1 MARQAAMLPASMILV
16 QAIMVGMLLLSKLS
30 LSAGMSPI
38 VLTVYRNIVD
48 AVAVA
53 PFGLVF
59 ERELLKKVNWVVL
72 AWITGNAT
80 FGVSLAMGLYYYGL
94 RNTSADYSAI
104 FLNLMPIVTLI
115 IAVLIRSE
123 KLALQKWYGRMK
135 FLGALFCMGGT
146 LLVSLLKGPVLHIW
160 PTGLL
165 KGYQHANAASATDAH
180 HNIVVGT
187 LFLCGELCSILDARL
202 AKIFPSKYWTTV
214 LSCLIGSVQ
223 CVVVAICLSHERAEW
238 ALKWDL
244 QLVTISYSGVFN
256 TGVMFVLISWA
267 ISKRGPIYP
276 PMFNSM
282 FLIVSTILDSVLLG
296 TNIFVGTVMGTV
308 LIVLG
313 LYGFLWGKDEELKI
327 MVAARAQQEAAV
339 AHEHQPGAV

>member
-1 MARQAAMLPASMILV
+1 
-16 QAIMVGMLLLSKLS
+16 
-30 LSAGMSPI
+30 
-38 VLTVYRNIVD
+38 
-48 AVAVA
+48 
-53 PFGLVF
+53 
-59 ERELLKKVNWVVL
+59 
-72 AWITGNAT
+72 
-80 FGVSLAMGLYYYGL
+80 MGLYYYGL
-94 RNTSADYSAI
+94 RNTSAVYSAI
-104 FLNLMPIVTLI
+104 FLNLVPIVTFI

-135 FLGALFCMGGT
+135 FLGALLCMGGT
-146 LLVSLLKGPVLHIW
+146 LLVSLLKGRVLHIW

-187 LFLCGELCSILDARL
+187 LFLCGSCVAYSMWFITQARL

-223 CVVVAICLSHERAEW
+223 CVAVGICLSHERAEW

-244 QLVTISYSGVFN
+244 QLVTISYSGMFN

-276 PMFNSM
+276 PMFNSI

-296 TNIFVGTVMGTV
+296 TNIFVGT
-308 LIVLG
+308 
-313 LYGFLWGKDEELKI
+313 
-327 MVAARAQQEAAV
+327 
-339 AHEHQPGAV
+339 